1 MELYT
6 AEHTNLEKLI
16 KAWIDMP
23 DAEIESTFGDKGTV
37 REDAFLR
44 VARRLR
50 SKGFREIS
58 QQERLSILFKDKT
71 RYTINGIGTIK
82 RYCEAEHIQGLPFI
96 AIIKNSDSSTV
107 TAGGKI
113 LTQVDIQEYKLR
125 IKSRREIQLP
135 SDNPTIKEHLDK
147 WRSIEK
153 GFRYIRRWTFQGNGV
168 KFDLSMVR
176 STEKR
181 ENGEFRWVK
190 NYKDRELSAPVY
202 EIEVELEHEAFPEK
216 EDAEKA
222 KKALL
227 QACGEVL
234 RGIQNNTILI
244 RESVREKVLGGY
256 GELVETTDF
265 RGANTGTLMLENMT
279 RDHHPSIPNIR
290 DGYNVTDKA
299 DGLRVM
305 GFADRYGELFL
316 IDRGMNVYRTGLG
329 KQELA
334 GSLVDGEWITHDH
347 EGKYINRVLLFD
359 IYHIAGG
366 KNVTQLPFK
375 GAEGD
380 ECRHDHL
387 QEWSEKWLGNG
398 GPEKHIKNTPFI
410 VSVKQFFFA
419 IPGDNSIFA
428 AADSMLKIKHDY
440 HTDGLIFTKNN
451 APLPKKPN
459 ALFKQQMKWKPPQ
472 DNTVDFLLTFE
483 KDPDSQRSDYIVSG
497 IHPDTKE
504 NIQYKIGRLFVS
516 SDGDPAY
523 DNPRATIL
531 NEEPLPGTRVYEDEQ
546 KKPKLKAV
554 LFNPST
560 YPDTMA
566 SIAYMPVYYD
576 VETGDSYVRTE
587 LTMEPVR
594 DRSIVEMAYD
604 ASRAP
609 GWRWYA
615 RNVRADKT
623 SVFQR
628 GILRKTLNFEKVAE
642 DTWKSIHEPVTQF
655 MITTGEEVPSPE
667 EVRVSETESKNM
679 IKYYESKANY
689 KDDKKARGM
698 INFHNLA
705 IKEEMLY
712 ASFFR
717 SGHGRPMSLI
727 DLAVGQGGDMNRWMK
742 GNIDFILGV
751 DKASGGILDPRNGAY
766 RRLMDNQVKYG
777 AANFPPMLFIN
788 ADSSRRLTTG
798 EAGTNQQEIDML
810 RSIFGQMTPEGPIP
824 KYVSNKV
831 AGKLSRG
838 VDGMTCMFALHYF
851 FESKEMLDGLIE
863 NIRENLKIGGYFFG
877 ANFDGESVF
886 QLLNGIKPGE
896 NRSGTD
902 DSSVLWKITKEY
914 DIDFLPEDDSC
925 FGIPINVDFISI
937 GKPHREYLVNFKYL
951 VQRLREIG
959 LEILPTAEASM
970 LGIPEGTQLFSKTY
984 NIPNFRRK
992 FYMSDTLK
1000 QFSFLNRWYIFK
1012 RTSQG
1017 TGKPSEIIR
1026 ASASEIVP
1034 PMPEVATRE
1043 ETFSDRV
1050 SAAASSSMMPMEES
1064 SASMALMR
1072 GNYEEKS
1079 FSQKD
1084 VFAKNEV
1091 YQFYEGSAV
1100 EKPKTKG
1107 EIVEPYAKRWVAP
1120 GAHFDIPDPE
1130 EIDSEGNPIMYPSI
1144 YHFYVAMYYKHALKP
1159 KGTSDVNPA
1168 KLAVDLFSSKKGSI
1182 HNGFKTEIAR
1192 LKTAGTFNEDIHQEL
1207 ILKEFTEVKDFLSKG
1222 ATNKR
1227 KNIFLVDESHWI
1239 SVKDN
1244 LLKHA
1249 IRYRV
1254 DNDLTLKAILKK
1266 VSDERKFLIYYVKGG
1281 SELGGEISVTKGN
1294 KLIGENKYGRF
1305 MMEIAGGF
1313 NF

>member
-6 AEHTNLEKLI
+6 AEQTNLEKLI

-23 DAEIESTFGDKGTV
+23 DAEIESTFGEKGTV

-58 QQERLSILFKDKT
+58 QQERLSVLFKDKT
-71 RYTINGIGTIK
+71 RYTISGIGSIK

-96 AIIKNSDSSTV
+96 AIIKNSDSSIV

-125 IKSRREIQLP
+125 IKSRREVELP
-135 SDNPTIKEHLDK
+135 NDNPTVKEHLDK

-153 GFRYIRRWTFQGNGV
+153 AFRYIRRWTFQGNGV

-181 ENGEFRWVK
+181 ESGEFRWVK
-190 NYKDRELSAPVY
+190 SYKERELSTPVY
-202 EIEVELEHEAFPEK
+202 EIEVELEHEPFPK
-216 EDAEKA
+216 QEDAPKA
-222 KKALL
+222 MKALL

-234 RGIQNNTILI
+234 RGIQNNTVLI
-244 RESVREKVLGGY
+244 RESVKEKVLGGY
-256 GELVETTDF
+256 GELVGTSDF

-279 RDHHPSIPNIR
+279 QFRHPNIPNIR

-305 GFADRYGELFL
+305 GFVDRHGELFL
-316 IDRGMNVYRTGLG
+316 IDRGMNVYRPGLG

-359 IYHIAGG
+359 IYNIPGG
-366 KNVTQLPFK
+366 KEISQLPFK
-375 GAEGD
+375 GAEEED
-380 ECRHDHL
+380 ECRYEHL
-387 QEWSEKWLGNG
+387 QDWSEKWLGNG
-398 GPEKHIKNTPFI
+398 GPHKFISNTPFI
-410 VSVKQFFFA
+410 ISVKQFFFA
-419 IPGDNSIFA
+419 KAGDNSIFSA
-428 AADSMLKIKHDY
+428 SDSMLKIKHDY
-440 HTDGLIFTKNN
+440 HTDGLIFTKNES
-451 APLPKKPN
+451 PLPRKAN
-459 ALFKQQMKWKPPQ
+459 TLFRQQMKWKPPK

-483 KDPDSQRSDYIVSG
+483 KEPVNQKQDYIVSG

-516 SDGDPAY
+516 SDGDTAY

-531 NEEPLPGTRVYEDEQ
+531 NEEPLPGTRVYDDEQ

-576 VETGDSYVRTE
+576 NETGDSYVRTE
-587 LTMEPVR
+587 MTMEPVR

-628 GILRKTLNFEKVAE
+628 GTLRKTLNFEKVAE
-642 DTWKSIHEPVTQF
+642 DTWKSIHEPVTHF
-655 MITTGEEVPSPE
+655 MISTGEEVPSPE
-667 EVRVSETESKNM
+667 EIRVSEAESKNM
-679 IKYYESKANY
+679 IKYYESKTNY

-698 INFHNLA
+698 INFHNLI
-705 IKEEMLY
+705 IKEQMLY
-712 ASFFR
+712 APFFR
-717 SGHGRPMSLI
+717 SGHSRPMTLI

-742 GNIDFILGV
+742 GNVDFILGV

-777 AANFPPMLFIN
+777 TTNFPPMLFIN

-798 EAGTNQQEIDML
+798 EAGTNQQEVDML
-810 RSIFGQMTPEGPIP
+810 RSVFGQMTPEGPIP

-863 NIRENLKIGGYFFG
+863 NIGENLKIGGYFFG

-886 QLLNGIKPGE
+886 QMLRGIKQGE

-914 DIDFLPEDDSC
+914 DMDTLPEDDSC

-937 GKPHREYLVNFKYL
+937 GKPHQEFLVNFKYFT
-951 VQRLREIG
+951 QRLREIG
-959 LEILPTAEASM
+959 LEILPTTEARM
-970 LGIPEGTQLFSKTY
+970 FGIPDGTQLFSKTFD
-984 NIPNFRRK
+984 IPDVRK
-992 FYMSDTLK
+992 KFHMSDTLK

-1017 TGKPSEIIR
+1017 TGKPSNMIR
-1026 ASASEIVP
+1026 ASVGEVLPPLPEAVP
-1034 PMPEVATRE
+1034 GVQ
-1043 ETFSDRV
+1043 TFGDRV
-1050 SAAASSSMMPMEES
+1050 SAAASASAIPIQETAASKAIITGATDTEEET
-1064 SASMALMR
+1064 LR
-1072 GNYEEKS
+1072 L
-1079 FSQKD
+1079 
-1084 VFAKNEV
+1084 KNVYPQDQV
-1091 YQFYEGSAV
+1091 YQFFEGSAV
-1100 EKPKTKG
+1100 EKGRPE

-1120 GAHFDIPDPE
+1120 SGQFPIPDPE
-1130 EIDSEGNPIMYPSI
+1130 SPSVIYPSI
-1144 YHFYVAMYYKHALKP
+1144 YNYSVAMYYKHALKQT
-1159 KGTSDVNPA
+1159 GASGVDPA
-1168 KLAVDLFSSKKGSI
+1168 ELAVSLFSSEGSI
-1182 HNGFKTEIAR
+1182 HNEFKQKVQA
-1192 LKTAGTFNEDIHQEL
+1192 LKIAGTFDEAKHQEL
-1207 ILKEFTEVKDFLSKG
+1207 IAEEFAKVKEKLGEV

-1227 KNIFLVDESHWI
+1227 KNVFQVDEAQWTA
-1239 SVKDN
+1239 VKDK
-1244 LLKHA
+1244 LLKQA
-1249 IRYRV
+1249 VRYRV
-1254 DNDLTLKAILKK
+1254 DRDEKLRAILEM
-1266 VSDERKFLIYYVKGG
+1266 VRRRRKILLYFTRGA
-1281 SELGGEISVTKGN
+1281 SELGGAISLKEGN
-1294 KLIGENKYGRF
+1294 KLVGENKYARYL
-1305 MMEIAGGF
+1305 MEAFGGF

>member
-6 AEHTNLEKLI
+6 AEQNNIEKLV

-23 DAEIESTFGDKGTV
+23 DAEVEALFGDKGTV
-37 REDAFLR
+37 REDEFLR

-96 AIIKNSDSSTV
+96 AIIKNTDSSTV

-135 SDNPTIKEHLDK
+135 ADSPTVREHLDK
-147 WRSIEK
+147 WRAIEK

-181 ENGEFRWVK
+181 ENGEFRWAK
-190 NYKDRELSAPVY
+190 TYKERELSAPVY
-202 EIEVELEHEAFPEK
+202 EIEVELEHEPFPTK
-216 EDAEKA
+216 EDAPKA
-222 KKALL
+222 MKALL

-244 RESVREKVLGGY
+244 RESVKQKVLGGY
-256 GELVETTDF
+256 GELVGTNDF
-265 RGANTGTLMLENMT
+265 RGANTGTLMPENMT
-279 RDHHPSIPNIR
+279 KYHHPNIPNVR

-299 DGLRVM
+299 DGLRVL
-305 GFADRYGELFL
+305 GYVDRNGELSL
-316 IDRGMNVYRTGLG
+316 IDRGMNVYRPGLG

-347 EGKYINRVLLFD
+347 AGKYINRVLLFD
-359 IYHIAGG
+359 IYHGPGG
-366 KNVTQLPFK
+366 KDVSQLPFK
-375 GAEGD
+375 SD
-380 ECRHDHL
+380 EDCRHDYL
-387 QEWSEKWLGNG
+387 EDWSSKWLGNG
-398 GPEKHIKNTPFI
+398 GPHKHISNTPFV

-419 IPGDNSIFA
+419 NAGDNSIFQVS
-428 AADSMLKIKHDY
+428 DSMLKIKHDY
-440 HTDGLIFTKNN
+440 HTDGLIFTKND
-451 APLPKKPN
+451 APLPKKAN
-459 ALFKQQMKWKPPQ
+459 TLFRQQMKWKPPM

-483 KDPDSQRSDYIVSG
+483 KEPDNQKTDYIVSG

-516 SDGDPAY
+516 SDEDPAK

-531 NEEPLPGTRVYEDEQ
+531 NEEPLPGTRVYDDEQ

-566 SIAYMPVYYD
+566 SIAYMPVYFD
-576 VETGDSYVRTE
+576 TETGESYVRTE
-587 LTMEPVR
+587 KTMEPVR

-642 DTWKSIHEPVTQF
+642 DTWKSIHEPVTNY
-655 MITTGEEVPSPE
+655 MISTGEEVPSPE
-667 EVRVSETESKNM
+667 EIRVSEAESKNM
-679 IKYYESKANY
+679 IKYYESKTNY

-698 INFHNLA
+698 INFHNLV

-712 ASFFR
+712 APFFR

-742 GNIDFILGV
+742 GNVDFILGV
-751 DKASGGILDPRNGAY
+751 DKASGGILDPKNGAY
-766 RRLMDNQVKYG
+766 RRLMDNLVKYG
-777 AANFPPMLFIN
+777 AANFPPMVFIN

-798 EAGTNQQEIDML
+798 EAGTNQQEVDML
-810 RSIFGQMTPEGPIP
+810 RSIFGNTPEGPIP
-824 KYVSNKV
+824 KYVSNRV

-851 FESKEMLDGLIE
+851 FEKKEYLDGFIE
-863 NIRENLKIGGYFFG
+863 NINENLKIGGYFFG

-886 QLLNGIKPGE
+886 QMLRGIKEGE
-896 NRSGTD
+896 HRSGTD
-902 DSSVLWKITKEY
+902 DTSILWKITKQY
-914 DIDFLPEDDSC
+914 DMDTLPEDDSC
-925 FGIPINVDFISI
+925 FGIPITVDFISI
-937 GKPHREYLVNFKYL
+937 GKPHQEFLVNFKYFKN
-951 VQRLREIG
+951 RLQEIG
-959 LEILPTAEASM
+959 LELLPVAEARTH
-970 LGIPEGTQLFSKTY
+970 GIPEGSQLFSKTY
-984 NIPNFRRK
+984 DIPDVRK
-992 FYMSDTLK
+992 KFHMNETLK
-1000 QFSFLNRWYIFK
+1000 NFSFLNRWYIFK

-1017 TGKPSEIIR
+1017 TGKPSKIVQ
-1026 ASASEIVP
+1026 ASSREVLP
-1034 PMPEVATRE
+1034 PMPEALRTGA
-1043 ETFSDRV
+1043 ETFGDRV
-1050 SAAASSSMMPMEES
+1050 SA
-1064 SASMALMR
+1064 SASASAMPYQESEQVEALAE
-1072 GNYEEKS
+1072 GAYEGAS
-1079 FSQKD
+1079 
-1084 VFAKNEV
+1084 VRLKNVYALNEI
-1091 YQFYEGSAV
+1091 YQFYEGIPK
-1100 EKPKTKG
+1100 EKG
-1107 EIVEPYAKRWVAP
+1107 VDNEIVIPYAKRWVSP
-1120 GAHFDIPDPE
+1120 SAHFPIPDPE
-1130 EIDSEGNPIMYPSI
+1130 DLSVIYPSI
-1144 YHFYVAMYYKHALKP
+1144 YNYYVAMYYKYALSP
-1159 KGTSDVNPA
+1159 KGTNANPA
-1168 KLAVDLFSSKKGSI
+1168 GLASSLFSIEGSI
-1182 HNGFKTEIAR
+1182 HNEYKQKVQA
-1192 LKTAGTFNEDIHQEL
+1192 LKIAGTYNEDKNQEL
-1207 ILKEFTEVKDFLSKG
+1207 ILEEFTKVKEQFGEV

-1227 KNIFLVDESHWI
+1227 KNQFQVDEAKWAA
-1239 SVKDN
+1239 VKDKV
-1244 LLKHA
+1244 LKYA
-1249 IRYRV
+1249 IKYRV
-1254 DNDLTLKAILKK
+1254 ERDENLRAILE
-1266 VSDERKFLIYYVKGG
+1266 VIRKRRKILLYYVPKGAF
-1281 SELGGEISVTKGN
+1281 ELGGAISATQGN
-1294 KLIGENKYGRF
+1294 KLVGENKYGRF
-1305 MMEIAGGF
+1305 MMEAFGGF
-1313 NF
+1313 NFD